1 MRSSLR
7 PFVFVVANLVGLFV
21 FAWPFVVPAVA
32 PHIDAPWIL
41 GVLVV
46 CLSALLFAELDRV
59 GLGPKKVALIAV
71 LGGAMVALRLPGYV
85 AGFSAMFIVVLVAG
99 NSFGAGFGFLLGA
112 VGTFASAVFVGGLGP
127 WLPFQMVAVGWVG
140 AGAGMVPRPSS
151 WPMRIGI
158 LAAFGFVSAFL
169 FGAVINLYFWPFL
182 AGSSRLGWDAS
193 SGGLTNLK
201 HYAAF
206 YTVTSLGWDAIGAVG
221 NVVMVVLLARPL
233 LGAFDRAARRM
244 NLEVAPAS
252 AGPVG
257 IIEPTE
263 PAGRPRPERVRDVPA
278 EESPDSTGQDA
289 GEFPGGVTRGK
300 CNREQTARGSRV
312 RVKR

>member
-1 MRSSLR
+1 MRSRLR
-7 PFVFVVANLVGLFV
+7 PWVFVVANLVGLFV

-41 GVLVV
+41 GVLMV
-46 CLSALLFAELDRV
+46 CLSALLFAELDRA

-112 VGTFASAVFVGGLGP
+112 VGTFASALFVGGLGP
-127 WLPFQMVAVGWVG
+127 WLPFQMLAVGWVG
-140 AGAGMVPRPSS
+140 AGAGMVPRPAS
-151 WPMRIGI
+151 WPLRIGI

-193 SGGLTNLK
+193 SGGLTNLR

-206 YTVTSLGWDAIGAVG
+206 YSVTSLGWDAIGAVG
-221 NVVMVVLLARPL
+221 NVVLVVLLARPL

-244 NLEVAPAS
+244 NLEVRPAP
-252 AGPVG
+252 AGPV
-257 IIEPTE
+257 
-263 PAGRPRPERVRDVPA
+263 A
-278 EESPDSTGQDA
+278 
-289 GEFPGGVTRGK
+289 
-300 CNREQTARGSRV
+300 
-312 RVKR
+312 